1 MSGLSA
7 SLEVDQAQVNRLLLE
22 LVRVGETHGIRF
34 PREFGLFIKQLLYF
48 DRYTRILAPQ
58 LNLLQDDRVV
68 WRASGAGSNS
78 SSSGGGGRQP
88 RSSTGTGSS
97 GRVVMPEVTPP
108 LSMG

>member
-58 LNLLQDDRVV
+58 LNVLQDDRVV
-68 WRASGAGSNS
+68 WRTSGNGIS
-78 SSSGGGGRQP
+78 SSSVKGR
-88 RSSTGTGSS
+88 RASGSTAASSS
-97 GRVVMPEVTPP
+97 GRVVMPEVMPP